1 MPEHI
6 KNEERISG
14 RWPKVKSSK
23 GFTVRVL
30 GRTGTRY
37 AEGDR
42 SVRIDSE
49 IMDKPGRGAIVL
61 YPDSIVA
68 WERPNES
75 DELTAADRER
85 IVGNIKRAFE
95 ARGIELVLQE
105 DQDWR
110 RLLN

>member
-1 MPEHI
+1 MT
-6 KNEERISG
+6 EEEKISG
-14 RWPKVKSSK
+14 RWPKVKSSR

-37 AEGDR
+37 TEGDR

-49 IMDKPGRGAIVL
+49 VMDKPGRGAIVL

-68 WERPNES
+68 WESPNES
-75 DELTAADRER
+75 AEVTDTDRER
-85 IVGNIKRAFE
+85 IIENIKRAFE
-95 ARGIELVLQE
+95 ARGIELLLQE

-110 RLLN
+110 